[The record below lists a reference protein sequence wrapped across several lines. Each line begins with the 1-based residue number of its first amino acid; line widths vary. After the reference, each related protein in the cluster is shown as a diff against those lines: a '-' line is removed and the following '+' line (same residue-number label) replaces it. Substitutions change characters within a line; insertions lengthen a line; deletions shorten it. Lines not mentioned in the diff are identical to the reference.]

1 MIDLNHGSGCLYGAG
16 APRPPIAQ
24 AVSAAIDTAL
34 SARNRAE
41 RARTYVSS
49 SGLGRDCL
57 RQIQYDF
64 LAVPKDEG
72 QEFAPRT
79 LRIFEAG
86 HRAEDIVAGWF
97 RIAGFDLR
105 TERPD
110 GRQFGFAAMTGRFK
124 GHIDGCLVSGPV
136 AIAYPALWE
145 CKCLGN
151 KSWSDLDKKGLT
163 LSKPV
168 YAAQVAI
175 YQAYLEL
182 HEHPAIFTALNADT
196 MEIYTE
202 LVPFDAALAQRMSDR
217 AVKVITATEA
227 GELLP
232 RAFHDS
238 THFECRM
245 CAWQDRC
252 WRTQA

>member
-1 MIDLNHGSGCLYGAG
+1 MIDFNSSSSISGQVTTLVDTGLQQARARQSERQYLGASRLG
-16 APRPPIAQ
+16 VAC
-24 AVSAAIDTAL
+24 
-34 SARNRAE
+34 E
-41 RARTYVSS
+41 RALQFEYAKAPIDH
-49 SGLGRDCL
+49 GRDTPG
-57 RQIQYDF
+57 RM
-64 LAVPKDEG
+64 
-72 QEFAPRT
+72 
-79 LRIFEAG
+79 LRIVG
-86 HRAEDIVAGWF
+86 RGPVVVDCMVA
-97 RIAGFDLR
+97 RLRDAGFDLR
-105 TERPD
+105 TRKAD
-110 GRQFGFAAMTGRFK
+110 GEQFGFSVADGRLQ
-124 GHIDGCLVSGPV
+124 GHIDGVIVGGPEGF
-136 AIAYPALWE
+136 AYPALWE

-182 HEHPAIFTALNADT
+182 HEHPAIFFSHDTAT
-196 MEIYTE
+196 TEIYTE

>member
-1 MIDLNHGSGCLYGAG
+1 MVAWL
-16 APRPPIAQ
+16 
-24 AVSAAIDTAL
+24 
-34 SARNRAE
+34 
-41 RARTYVSS
+41 
-49 SGLGRDCL
+49 RD
-57 RQIQYDF
+57 
-64 LAVPKDEG
+64 
-72 QEFAPRT
+72 
-79 LRIFEAG
+79 
-86 HRAEDIVAGWF
+86 
-97 RIAGFDLR
+97 AGFDLR
-105 TERPD
+105 TRKAD
-110 GRQFGFAAMTGRFK
+110 GEQFGFSVADGRLQ
-124 GHIDGCLVSGPV
+124 GHIDGVIVGGPEGF
-136 AIAYPALWE
+136 AYSALWA

-151 KSWSDLDKKGLT
+151 TSWSDLEKKGLAI
-163 LSKPV
+163 SKPI

-217 AVKVITATEA
+217 AAKVITATEA

-232 RAFHDS
+232 RAFHDP

>member
-1 MIDLNHGSGCLYGAG
+1 MMDFNSSSSIAG
-16 APRPPIAQ
+16 R
-24 AVSAAIDTAL
+24 VTAL
-34 SARNRAE
+34 VDAGLQQARARQSERRYLGASRLGVACE
-41 RARTYVSS
+41 RALQFEYAKAPIDH
-49 SGLGRDCL
+49 GRDTPG
-57 RQIQYDF
+57 RM
-64 LAVPKDEG
+64 
-72 QEFAPRT
+72 
-79 LRIFEAG
+79 LRIFERGHVMEDCMVAWLRDAG
-86 HRAEDIVAGWF
+86 L
-97 RIAGFDLR
+97 DLR
-105 TERPD
+105 GRKAD
-110 GRQFGFAAMTGRFK
+110 GEQFGFSVADGRLQ
-124 GHIDGCLVSGPV
+124 GHVDGVFVGGPEGF
-136 AIAYPALWE
+136 AYPALWE

-151 KSWSDLDKKGLT
+151 KSWSDLEKKGLAI
-163 LSKPV
+163 SKPV

-217 AVKVITATEA
+217 AVKVISATEA

-232 RAFHDS
+232 RGFHEP

>member
-1 MIDLNHGSGCLYGAG
+1 M
-16 APRPPIAQ
+16 
-24 AVSAAIDTAL
+24 
-34 SARNRAE
+34 
-41 RARTYVSS
+41 SS
-49 SGLGRDCL
+49 N
-57 RQIQYDF
+57 YFDF
-64 LAVPKDEG
+64 QDADP
-72 QEFAPRT
+72 QQS
-79 LRIFEAG
+79 
-86 HRAEDIVAGWF
+86 
-97 RIAGFDLR
+97 GFDLR
-105 TERPD
+105 TRKAD
-110 GRQFGFAAMTGRFK
+110 GEQFGFSVADGRLQ
-124 GHIDGCLVSGPV
+124 GHIDGVIVGGPEGF
-136 AIAYPALWE
+136 AYPALWE